1 MTAEDLGE
9 AARKARRYHYDR
21 HAPDYRHHFEEITQE
36 LHHQCPVAWSDTYG
50 GHWVASG
57 HQEVFDI
64 ARRADVLSNDK
75 DVTGEGRGYQGIS
88 IPAVDTEF
96 RGGFLEMDPPEQR
109 HYRQALNPYLS
120 PAAVA
125 RWTPFVDELARASL
139 DEKIESGSIDFV
151 DDLANIVPAVLTLAM
166 MGLPLADWPVY
177 CEPAHAGVYTPPDSP
192 DMPRVRE
199 QSIQMGMRLYQAI
212 PEIRENPRPGL
223 IDALIH
229 AKINGEA
236 PADPDI
242 AGVLGL
248 LIGGGFD
255 TTTALTAHTLEYL
268 SEHPGER
275 ERLSRERDTLLDSA
289 TEEFLRFYT
298 PAPGDGRTISADC
311 QIAGTS
317 FKEGERLW
325 ISWAMA
331 NRDPAVFPE
340 PNQIDLERKGN
351 RHTSFGLGIHRCIG
365 SNMARMTFKRMLIAV
380 LDRMPATPATRP
392 APCTTRRS
400 ASSRACSTCR
410 RRLRRARGWA
420 GAWTRPSRYSSRHA
434 TSSGS
439 PNRSPGATRRPRSA
453 PPLSS
458 ITTTRAEGAG
468 RWPAPSRSSYLFRG
482 SR

>member
-1 MTAEDLGE
+1 
-9 AARKARRYHYDR
+9 
-21 HAPDYRHHFEEITQE
+21 
-36 LHHQCPVAWSDTYG
+36 
-50 GHWVASG
+50 
-57 HQEVFDI
+57 
-64 ARRADVLSNDK
+64 
-75 DVTGEGRGYQGIS
+75 
-88 IPAVDTEF
+88 
-96 RGGFLEMDPPEQR
+96 MDPPEQR

-125 RWTPFVDELARASL
+125 RWTPFVDEVVRASL
-139 DEKIESGSIDFV
+139 DEKIESGAIDFV

-192 DMPRVRE
+192 DMPRVRQ

-212 PEIRENPRPGL
+212 PEIREHPRPGL

-236 PADPDI
+236 PGDAGI

-268 SEHPGER
+268 SEHPAER
-275 ERLSRERDTLLDSA
+275 DRLSRERDTLLDSA

-365 SNMARMTFKRMLIAV
+365 SNMARMTFKRMLLAV
-380 LDRMPATPATRP
+380 LDRMPDYVCDPAGAVHYPTIGVIQGMQHLPATFTPGPRLGMP
-392 APCTTRRS
+392 LDETLEVLQRACDEQRLAEPITRRS
-400 ASSRACSTCR
+400 QHAEIDA
-410 RRLRRARGWA
+410 A
-420 GAWTRPSRYSSRHA
+420 G
-434 TSSGS
+434 
-439 PNRSPGATRRPRSA
+439 
-453 PPLSS
+453 
-458 ITTTRAEGAG
+458 
-468 RWPAPSRSSYLFRG
+468 
-482 SR
+482 